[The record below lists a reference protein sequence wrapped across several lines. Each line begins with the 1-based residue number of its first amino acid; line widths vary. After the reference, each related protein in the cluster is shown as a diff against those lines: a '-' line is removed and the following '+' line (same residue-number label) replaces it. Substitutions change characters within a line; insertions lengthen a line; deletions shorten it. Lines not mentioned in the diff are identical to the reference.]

1 MVKPRVSIA
10 VAAIAAWH
18 VAAILFAQSEKVSL
32 NVVPHAGQTV
42 RYRMTQDVTMTITAD
57 GDTNMSL
64 PPMNVNTVLAF
75 TMSQAAGAAD
85 SEGRLPVILTYDDFL
100 TEVKINGSAQ
110 KLGDNRNPLAGKQFT
125 ATYAPDGTILEL
137 TGPAGTE
144 GTTEPLKQMLTQLT
158 AQLPK
163 TKLAIGET
171 TTTPVKMALPLPVPG
186 SKGFE
191 LQGTSTMTLVSLDR
205 EGDARIAS
213 CDSKLNATLANAA
226 DPSTSPTPGAANP
239 FDLAMDVSM
248 VGGGKLQIDVDRGVM
263 KFNESTTTVDGTIA
277 APTREGKP
285 GRMKVHGVT
294 KVTIAEAR

>member
-1 MVKPRVSIA
+1 MIKQRVLIA
-10 VAAIAAWH
+10 VFAACQ

-32 NVVPHAGQTV
+32 SVVPHAGQTV

-57 GDTNMSL
+57 ADSNIAL
-64 PPMNVNTVLAF
+64 PPMNVNTLLAF
-75 TMSQAAGAAD
+75 TMSQAAGDAD
-85 SEGRLPVILTYDDFL
+85 SEGKLPVTLTYDDFL

-110 KLGDNRNPLAGKQFT
+110 KLGDNDKNPLAGKQFT
-125 ATYAPDGTILEL
+125 ATYGPDGTILDL

-144 GTTEPLKQMLTQLT
+144 GTTAPLKQLLTQFT

-163 TKLAIGET
+163 TSLGVGET
-171 TTTPVKMALPLPVPG
+171 TTVPVRMPLPLPIPG

-191 LQGTSTMTLVSLDR
+191 LQGTSMMTLVSIDTN
-205 EGDARIAS
+205 GGARIAS
-213 CDSKLNATLANAA
+213 CDSKLNATLASAA
-226 DPSTSPTPGAANP
+226 DAASSPGANP
-239 FDLAMDVSM
+239 FDLAMDVTM

-263 KFNESTTTVDGTIA
+263 KLNESTTTVDGTIS

-294 KVTIAEAR
+294 KITIAEAR